1 MAGEGLPVQLATRVL
16 AVTDSGYYAWRG
28 RGPSARAV
36 RHALVTE
43 TIRQV
48 HLASRG
54 TYGYR
59 RVHAE
64 LTMGRG
70 LIVGHGTVEL
80 LMVRAGLKGVTGAPK
95 WRRARPDLLASDLV
109 DRRFTREGVDQ
120 LWVTDITEHPTR
132 EGKVY
137 CAVVL
142 DVCSRRV
149 VGWSIDS
156 SPTAA
161 LVTNALGM
169 AIDTLRPPACTII
182 HSDHGTQFGSWAF
195 TTRAKQ
201 SGLVPSMG
209 SIGDCYDNAVIE
221 SFWSRM
227 QVELLDRHRWRTRI
241 ELANAMFDYL
251 EVFHNRRRRHS
262 ALGWLTPIEFEN
274 QTSITVA

>member
-1 MAGEGLPVQLATRVL
+1 MAGEGLPVQAATRVL
-16 AVTDSGYYAWRG
+16 DVTDSGYYAWRS

-64 LTMGRG
+64 LTLGRG

-80 LMVRAGLKGVTGAPK
+80 LMARAGLKGVTGAPK
-95 WRRARPDLLASDLV
+95 WRRARPDVLATDLV

-169 AIDTLRPPACTII
+169 AIDARRPPAGTII
-182 HSDHGTQFGSWAF
+182 HSDHGVQFGSWAF

-227 QVELLDRHRWRTRI
+227 QVELLDRQRWRTRL

-251 EVFHNRRRRHS
+251 EIFHNRRRRHS
-262 ALGWLTPIEFEN
+262 ALGWVTPIEFEN
-274 QTSITVA
+274 RTSITVA